1 MNHGKNHLYIMGIGY
16 LAILIL
22 ALATGANVFFLFFFL
37 CFFMMAAVM
46 LGMNHDGHDKGG
58 HKHE

>member
-1 MNHGKNHLYIMGIGY
+1 MGIGY

-37 CFFMMAAVM
+37 CFFMMAVMM
-46 LGMNHDGHDKGG
+46 LGMGHGNMDHKDKGE
-58 HKHE
+58 KK